1 MNEIIRKII
10 FMIIWIGN
18 GLVRMP
24 EEEVMIKQEN
34 D

>member
-24 EEEVMIKQEN
+24 EEEG
-34 D
+34 DD